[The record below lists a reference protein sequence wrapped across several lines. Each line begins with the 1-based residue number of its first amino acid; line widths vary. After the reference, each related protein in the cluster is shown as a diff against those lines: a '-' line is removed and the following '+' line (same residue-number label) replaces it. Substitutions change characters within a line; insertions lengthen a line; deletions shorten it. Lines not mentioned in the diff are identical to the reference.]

1 MSVAPATRPH
11 EAAVGPPMPRQARRP
26 RYGSR
31 MTFDLVTIFPGFF
44 KSMLEYGVLKRAIA
58 GGQASIR
65 LHDLRD
71 FTDDRHRTVDDRPF
85 GGGPG
90 MVFKPEPVF
99 KAIAAL
105 QAETPDRRFPVI
117 LLSPQGTLFTQAVAE
132 ELMRQD
138 RLALICGRYEGVDER
153 IAEHV
158 ATDEISIGDF
168 VLSGGE
174 LPAALIMESV
184 VRLLPG
190 VLGNEESARQDSF
203 STPQAGPGEFRHG
216 LLDFPH
222 YTRPAEFQG
231 WRVPEI
237 LLSGNHEEIR
247 RWRRQRALEKTWRK
261 RPDLLAG
268 FPLSEEDR
276 QRLDTLQRE
285 GCEPVAISG
294 LGEQKL

>member
-1 MSVAPATRPH
+1 MNLDVI
-11 EAAVGPPMPRQARRP
+11 
-26 RYGSR
+26 
-31 MTFDLVTIFPGFF
+31 TIFPDFF
-44 KSMLEYGVLKRAIA
+44 TSILEYGLLKRARA
-58 GGQASIR
+58 AGQASIR

-71 FTDDRHRTVDDRPF
+71 FTGDRHRTVDDRPF

-99 KAIAAL
+99 KAAAAIE
-105 QAETPDRRFPVI
+105 AESPGRPSPVI
-117 LLSPQGTLFTQAVAE
+117 LLSPQGRLFTQALAK
-132 ELMRQD
+132 ELARQD
-138 RLALICGRYEGVDER
+138 HLTLICGRYEGVDER

-190 VLGNEESARQDSF
+190 VLGNEESAWQESF
-203 STPQAGPGEFRHG
+203 TAPEAGPREFGRA

-222 YTRPAEFQG
+222 YTRPAEFRG
-231 WRVPEI
+231 WRVPEV

-247 RWRRQRALEKTWRK
+247 RWRRQRALEKTWRR

-276 QRLDTLQRE
+276 EWLGALQRDADVPRRE
-285 GCEPVAISG
+285 LPAIISS